1 MQQFLIVNTLPA
13 FIRAHFLQDAKQEI
27 FYDEYYVN
35 CYKH

>member
-27 FYDEYYVN
+27 FMMN
-35 CYKH
+35 IM